1 MRQTKNIQG
10 KKQKSI
16 IKRTLFAT
24 LLLLVAVGV
33 KGQAQKLGKPVSG
46 LYNSDIT
53 AITAAASATTVV
65 LNDLEDHN
73 WSYYSDA
80 SCPIRSLNPAD
91 VTITYY
97 GNGTGTVSTTNNSAT
112 PGNNSWTQNA
122 SGVQISYNE
131 TANTFVYYK
140 TLERTDGSTSTNP
153 TGRCAYTT
161 IPNPFS
167 KRPTYG
173 TGDTRWRGFYA
184 WRVRSVSGGTIHT
197 AATGGTQINAGGTI
211 DAETEVFFAP
221 TASTGMTVELE
232 ALWARAYVVE
242 ESAYYLN
249 TNGYLNSNDLG
260 ANSYERNFYVLTGNY
275 STNADVN
282 RSGQKPVTIT
292 TRYPDG
298 TSSGATGQI
307 TRSFTYNADTKFE
320 YVTFNAGNR
329 TFTANNHDLIVGR
342 GCTGT
347 VNILRGMG
355 GNTTSAL
362 NYIIRLESGVFNY
375 VSFTAGYYTNADG
388 NQGSNNTFSGRN
400 NNVRGVLGCDYER
413 AVESSNSSY
422 NYANAPLRVTY
433 NMIVGATPNL
443 SNQTETEFFNTT
455 IKSGYYG
462 SGFTGL
468 ASGSV
473 ANSFYLGMA
482 NTFNTGKRKLTI
494 EGGRLNLSLAGGID
508 EDNTSDDALIIRMK
522 GGTVAGAVYGAAAFS
537 SATGGR
543 RFIFTGGNVGGW
555 IAGGA
560 NGTQTTGGKLD
571 GKTFIYFGGTAQCN
585 SNGSTTTIGPGNATG
600 GNIFGAGSGNSGA
613 EANATVGEVDQS
625 TVVIADNAYVERNVY
640 GGGNYGYVVGT
651 GTENKSDMYI
661 LGGTV
666 DGNVFGGSNMQKG
679 NIVNYYV
686 KDGTVKGGIYGGSNA
701 RGNLSGNVTMSIS
714 GGTIEGGVYG
724 GGYGTTSNSCDV
736 NGTVG
741 ITMTGG
747 TVLSGLYG
755 GGNVNSKIGGKTT
768 VNVNG
773 GTVGA
778 SGNEAS
784 VFGGG
789 LGSLTRA
796 KGDVEVNIGSIDGSG
811 NAVIYGDV
819 YGGSAKG
826 KTNCNDGGT
835 ARNGTTKT
843 DVTLNGGTIH
853 GSLYGGGLGD
863 DSNEADVWG
872 TVTVVVNGGSV
883 KEVAGKTGS
892 GAVYGCN
899 NVSGRPMQNDVT
911 VTVNGTDAAADGE
924 YAIDNVFGGGN
935 AAAYIGNPV
944 VTIAGT
950 KTNCVVGNVYG
961 GGLGSTATVTG
972 NSTVKMN
979 NGRAK
984 NLFGGDSQADLTGG
998 VTMSVTGGRVDN
1010 DVYGGGALADT
1021 NTSGGTTSVSL
1032 TGGTVGNA
1040 YGGGL
1045 GAKTGINGATADV
1058 EAIVNGNVT
1067 VEVNGTAFLSEIDS
1081 EGIVTKG
1088 RVFGCNNLNGTPK
1101 GTVTVHVYKTV
1112 GLNGAD
1118 KPERNTNKYE
1128 IQAVYGGGNL
1138 AAYRPTASNTATKVI
1153 IDGCGLSSIAYVY
1166 GGGNA
1171 APVPATNVT
1180 VNGSYEIDYVFG
1192 GGNGK
1197 DKILIN
1203 GVYEE
1208 NPGADVGK
1216 VNGVSYGTT
1225 DPIGTTTTTI
1235 YGGVIHH
1242 VFGGSNTKGDVT
1254 KEAHVILGDQN
1265 LQTCEFKVGEVY
1277 GAGNEAYMS
1286 GSANIKLNCI
1296 EGLTEIYG
1304 GSRRAD
1310 IDKDVN
1316 LTINGGRYEKVF
1328 GGNNESGC
1336 IRGSITVTI
1345 QENGCLPI
1353 YIDELYLGGNEAAYS
1368 VYGYKDDKSPKTEG
1382 TALYDD
1388 PVLNVISA
1396 TEIGEVYGGVL
1407 GNTAIMY
1414 GNPHVNI
1421 NMEPGKVNGK
1431 YKYVATNTEHPEAV
1445 SPAGYDTY
1453 DETQNTSA
1461 TFPLK
1466 LSLGNI
1472 GTVFGG
1478 GNAAKVVG
1486 DTHIQIGTGLAA
1498 DGTTALKQTDDDTK
1512 TRHDAQISGNV
1523 YGGGNQAEVTGKTN
1537 VVIGHE

>member
-1 MRQTKNIQG
+1 MTRIKDIQG

-24 LLLLVAVGV
+24 LMLFVAVGV
-33 KGQAQKLGKPVSG
+33 KAQTQKLGKPVSG

-65 LNDLEDHN
+65 LNDLEDHS

-211 DAETEVFFAP
+211 NAETEVFFAP
-221 TASTGMTVELE
+221 TASTGMTVQLE
-232 ALWARAYVVE
+232 ALWARAYVVT
-242 ESAYYLN
+242 SG
-249 TNGYLNSNDLG
+249 TNGANEIGSNNVG
-260 ANSYERNFYVLTGNY
+260 YERNFLVLTTNNAYRFGGGN
-275 STNADVN
+275 N
-282 RSGQKPVTIT
+282 RRISNTGYAATIS
-292 TRYPDG
+292 RYYPDG
-298 TSSGATGQI
+298 TVGSASATVTIGS
-307 TRSFTYNADTKFE
+307 TTTGNWWSPTTTYAFTLDADTKFE
-320 YVTFNAGNR
+320 NLAFSDMGNQ
-329 TFTANNHDLIVGR
+329 TITANGHNLIVGR
-342 GCTGT
+342 GVSGT

-355 GNTTSAL
+355 ADSNSAL
-362 NYIIRLESGVFNY
+362 NYTIRLESGVFNY
-375 VSFTAGYYTNADG
+375 VSFTAGYYNNNDA
-388 NQGSNNTFSGRN
+388 NQGTNFTFSGTRN
-400 NNVRGVLGCDYER
+400 SIKGVLGCDYDR
-413 AVESSNSSY
+413 AIESNSANY
-422 NYANAPLRVTY
+422 NYAAAPLRVTY
-433 NMIVGATPNL
+433 NMIVGASPTF
-443 SNQTETEFFNTT
+443 SNQDETEFFNTT

-468 ASGSV
+468 GSGSA
-473 ANSFYLGMA
+473 ANSFYLGVA

-613 EANATVGEVDQS
+613 ADNATVGEVDQS

-640 GGGNYGYVVGT
+640 GGGNYGYVAGT
-651 GTENKSDMYI
+651 GATNKSDMYI

-686 KDGTVKGGIYGGSNA
+686 KDGIVKGGIYGGSNA

-724 GGYGTTSNSCDV
+724 GGYGTTSNSCNV
-736 NGTVG
+736 TGTVD

-755 GGNVNSKIGGKTT
+755 GGNVNSKIGGNTT
-768 VNVNG
+768 LSING
-773 GTVGA
+773 GQVGTTTQNA
-778 SGNEAS
+778 NIH
-784 VFGGG
+784 GGG
-789 LGSLTRA
+789 YGQATSVAGNVSLTL
-796 KGDVEVNIGSIDGSG
+796 GTDGQTTQG
-811 NAVIYGDV
+811 VTVYGDV
-819 YGGSAKG
+819 YGGSA
-826 KTNCNDGGT
+826 
-835 ARNGTTKT
+835 
-843 DVTLNGGTIH
+843 L
-853 GSLYGGGLGD
+853 
-863 DSNEADVWG
+863 G
-872 TVTVVVNGGSV
+872 TVN
-883 KEVAGKTGS
+883 
-892 GAVYGCN
+892 
-899 NVSGRPMQNDVT
+899 
-911 VTVNGTDAAADGE
+911 
-924 YAIDNVFGGGN
+924 
-935 AAAYIGNPV
+935 
-944 VTIAGT
+944 
-950 KTNCVVGNVYG
+950 
-961 GGLGSTATVTG
+961 
-972 NSTVKMN
+972 
-979 NGRAK
+979 
-984 NLFGGDSQADLTGG
+984 
-998 VTMSVTGGRVDN
+998 
-1010 DVYGGGALADT
+1010 T
-1021 NTSGGTTSVSL
+1021 NTSNTT
-1032 TGGTVGNA
+1032 TVNLYKGNIYGNA

-1045 GAKTGINGATADV
+1045 GDESTA
-1058 EAIVNGNVT
+1058 AIVNGNVA
-1067 VEVNGTAFLSEIDS
+1067 VNLNGAAFGKATIKDDQ
-1081 EGIVTKG
+1081 GNDIVSKG
-1088 RVFGCNNLNGTPK
+1088 RVFGCNNVNGTPK
-1101 GTVTVHVYKTV
+1101 GTVTVHVYKTA
-1112 GLNGAD
+1112 GINGAA
-1118 KPERNTNKYE
+1118 KPARNTDVYE
-1128 IQAVYGGGNL
+1128 VQAVYGGGNL
-1138 AAYRPTASNTATKVI
+1138 AAYQPTASNTATTVI

-1171 APVPATNVT
+1171 APVPATDVT

-1197 DKILIN
+1197 DRIQS
-1203 GVYEE
+1203 GGTWEE

-1254 KEAHVILGDQN
+1254 KEANVILGDQN
-1265 LQTCEFKVGEVY
+1265 LQTCEFKVDEVY

-1286 GSANIKLNCI
+1286 GNANITLNCI

-1304 GSRRAD
+1304 GSRMAD
-1310 IDKDVN
+1310 IGSSSERKDVN
-1316 LTINGGRYEKVF
+1316 LTIHGGRYTNVF
-1328 GGNNESGC
+1328 GGNNLSGR
-1336 IRGSITVTI
+1336 IYGKINVTI
-1345 QENGCLPI
+1345 QEDGCLPI
-1353 YIDELYLGGNEAAYS
+1353 EIDHLYLGGNKALYS
-1368 VYGYKDDKSPKTEG
+1368 VFGYNNDAGKTPKTSG
-1382 TALYDD
+1382 TSYGDPELYI
-1388 PVLNVISA
+1388 ISA
-1396 TEIGEVYGGVL
+1396 TRIGEVYGG
-1407 GNTAIMY
+1407 GYGEDAIMY
-1414 GNPHVNI
+1414 GNPHINI
-1421 NMEPGKVNGK
+1421 NMEPGEVNGE
-1431 YKYVATNTEHPEAV
+1431 YVYISSNTEHPDAV
-1445 SPAGYDTY
+1445 SPTEYANYD
-1453 DETQNTSA
+1453 
-1461 TFPLK
+1461 K
-1466 LSLGNI
+1466 
-1472 GTVFGG
+1472 
-1478 GNAAKVVG
+1478 
-1486 DTHIQIGTGLAA
+1486 
-1498 DGTTALKQTDDDTK
+1498 TK
-1512 TRHDAQISGNV
+1512 TRLIPSRSSCRSAISAPCSEAAMQPRWWATHIYRLV
-1523 YGGGNQAEVTGKTN
+1523 QELPSTEQ
-1537 VVIGHE
+1537 H